1 MPEVAVFGTHR
12 FVKNLAQNGFTERQ
26 AEALAREQVTLLTNH
41 LATKADIESM
51 KAATKADIESMKAA
65 TKADIEVVKTDIEA
79 LKIATKA
86 DIEALKIATK
96 AEIDGL
102 ELKMEARIAT
112 LKADLLKWGI
122 GALIAQGGLI
132 LAILRLL

>member
-1 MPEVAVFGTHR
+1 MPEVAVFDTHR

-41 LATKADIESM
+41 L
-51 KAATKADIESMKAA
+51 ATKADIESMKAA

-102 ELKMEARIAT
+102 ELKMEARLAT